1 MENIE
6 EHIEDR
12 IKRHIEGQ
20 VKLVDKF
27 GRNIDYIRI
36 SVTDRCNL
44 RCVYCMPAK
53 GVEYF
58 DSVELMTFDEI
69 LLFVEAASELGIK
82 KIRITGGEPL
92 MRNGLPGLI
101 AGIRQIPGIEDLSIT
116 TNGVHL
122 EKYSR
127 CLADAGLHRVNVS
140 LDTMRPD
147 RYKEITGGGRI
158 DDVLRG
164 IRAAEDAGL
173 LPVKLNMVPLKGV
186 NDDEIEDFA
195 RLSITT
201 GYQVRFIELMPTRV
215 NMANKTGKLVSTTVS
230 APISIPVSA
239 PISPMVSADE
249 IKRRVEK
256 IAPIYPVK
264 LRRSEPA
271 RYYRFEGYEG
281 VFGIISAVTCRFCR
295 ECNRLRLTAVGALK
309 PCLYSDTQ
317 VDVKTMMR
325 FGATKEE
332 IKKLIVIGSELK
344 PQGHNIER
352 EVSLDAMSRIGG

>member
-1 MENIE
+1 MLRSNIE
-6 EHIEDR
+6 EH
-12 IKRHIEGQ
+12 
-20 VKLVDKF
+20 VKLVDSF

-58 DSVELMTFDEI
+58 DTAELMTFEEI
-69 LLFVEAASELGIK
+69 LLFIKAASELGIK

-92 MRNGLPGLI
+92 MRKELPWLI
-101 AGIRQIPGIEDLSIT
+101 ARIRQIPGIEDLSIT
-116 TNGVHL
+116 TNGVYL
-122 EKYSR
+122 EKDARS
-127 CLADAGLHRVNVS
+127 LADSGLDRVNIS

-147 RYKEITGGGRI
+147 RYKNITGGGGI

-173 LPVKLNMVPLKGV
+173 LPIKLNIVPLRGV

-215 NMANKTGKLVSTTVS
+215 NMAESTGKLSNV
-230 APISIPVSA
+230 PISG
-239 PISPMVSADE
+239 MVSADE
-249 IKRRVEK
+249 IKRYVEK

-264 LRRSEPA
+264 LRRAGPA
-271 RYYRFEGYEG
+271 RYYRFDGCEG
-281 VFGIISAVTCRFCR
+281 VFGIISAVTCRFCQ

-332 IKKLIVIGSELK
+332 IKKLIIIGAELK
-344 PQGHNIER
+344 PQRHNIER
-352 EVSLDAMSRIGG
+352 EVSLDAMSIIGG

>member
-44 RCVYCMPAK
+44 RCVYCMPDK

-58 DSVELMTFDEI
+58 DAVELMTFDEI

-127 CLADAGLHRVNVS
+127 CLADAGLDRVNVS
-140 LDTMRPD
+140 LDTMRPE

-164 IRAAEDAGL
+164 IRSAENAGL

-215 NMANKTGKLVSTTVS
+215 NMADTTGKPIS
-230 APISIPVSA
+230 APISSL
-239 PISPMVSADE
+239 VSADE

-317 VDVKTMMR
+317 VDVKTTMR

-332 IKKLIVIGSELK
+332 IKKLIIIGAELK
-344 PQGHNIER
+344 PQRHNIER